1 MTVFRPKPRPCYSEF
16 TVARLQ
22 TKLAPQRAPLKIN
35 WLVLITLILSIVSLI
50 VEQADIQTP
59 FSSIFTHTLDF
70 TILFLFL
77 AEVTVDF
84 LRSPD
89 KRHFFRQKLFEVLFL
104 IFFTV
109 LFAYNK
115 FLLFS
120 SENALYGNLPGKIII
135 VRNIF
140 VLLKVFGRIRKLSAF
155 VRSLTAH
162 PARTVML
169 SFVLVI
175 VTGTILL
182 MLPFTTPDGLGLKFV
197 DSLFTS
203 TSAVCVTGLI
213 VVDTATAFTIW
224 GKIIILLLIQV
235 GGLGIMILSFFM
247 AFILR
252 RSLTVEDKFLISYM
266 TSEKDMRNLGRSIK
280 NIISITLIIEGAG
293 ALLLFFGFR
302 TTLGTNLQTLWISV
316 FHAIS
321 AFCNAGFSLFT
332 DSLEGFQSNTLIN
345 LTVVVLI
352 ILGGLS
358 FVVIMNLKGWLAA
371 GLHSLFR
378 RKSFSNRGLSLNTR
392 VVLLG
397 TGTLLGLG
405 TLLIYALEYRY
416 SLASLD
422 LKAQYLSAFFQS
434 VTTRTAGFNTM
445 PMSGLRN
452 PTYLLMMIF
461 MFIGGASGST
471 AGGVKINSLALF
483 LAYVNSLLKEK
494 REVTLF
500 NFAVSK
506 DLVLRALLILLFGLV
521 SVLGGMLVL
530 SITESAPFI
539 AICFETVSAFGTVGL
554 SAGITPALSIV
565 GKYVIILLMFIGRIG
580 PLTLL
585 AAAAQRLKQVQ
596 IEYPTGEILVG

>member
-1 MTVFRPKPRPCYSEF
+1 M
-16 TVARLQ
+16 ARLQ
-22 TKLAPQRAPLKIN
+22 AKLAPQRIPLKIN

-50 VEQADIQTP
+50 VEQAGVQTP
-59 FSSIFTHTLDF
+59 FSFIFTNTLDF

-77 AEVTVDF
+77 AEVVVEF
-84 LRSPD
+84 LRSAD
-89 KRHFFRQKLFEVLFL
+89 KPHFLKRRLFEVLFL
-104 IFFTV
+104 LFFAA

-115 FLLFS
+115 YLLFS
-120 SENALYGNLPGKIII
+120 TESVVYGNLPGKIII

-162 PARTVML
+162 PARTVIL

-182 MLPFTTPDGLGLKFV
+182 MLPFTTPDGAGLGFV
-197 DSLFTS
+197 DSLFTA

-213 VVDTATAFTIW
+213 VVDTATAFSIW
-224 GKIIILLLIQV
+224 GKLTILLLIQV

-280 NIISITLIIEGAG
+280 NIINITLIIEAAG
-293 ALLLFFGFR
+293 AVLLFFGFR
-302 TTLGTNLQTLWISV
+302 ATLGTNLGTVFISV
-316 FHAIS
+316 FHAVS
-321 AFCNAGFSLFT
+321 AFCNAGFSLFS
-332 DSLEGFQSNTLIN
+332 DSLEGFQSHTLIN
-345 LTVVVLI
+345 LTIAILI

-371 GLHSLFR
+371 GVPNLFR
-378 RKSFSNRGLSLNTR
+378 RKRFSIKGLNLNTR
-392 VVLLG
+392 VVLMG
-397 TGTLLGLG
+397 TGILLGLG
-405 TLLIYALEYRY
+405 MLLIYALEHRY
-416 SLASLD
+416 SLANLD
-422 LKAQYLSAFFQS
+422 LKTQYLTAFFQS
-434 VTTRTAGFNTM
+434 VTTRTAGFNTIS
-445 PMSGLRN
+445 MSELRD

-483 LAYVNSLLKEK
+483 LAYVNSLVKDK

-500 NFAVSK
+500 NYSVSK

-521 SVLGGMLVL
+521 SVLGGMLIL

-539 AICFETVSAFGTVGL
+539 SICFETVSAFGTVGL
-554 SAGITPALSIV
+554 SAGITSALSIV

-596 IEYPTGEILVG
+596 IQHPTGEILVG

>member
-1 MTVFRPKPRPCYSEF
+1 M
-16 TVARLQ
+16 ARLQ
-22 TKLAPQRAPLKIN
+22 AKLAPQKTHLKIN
-35 WLVLITLILSIVSLI
+35 WLVLITLILSIVSLV
-50 VEQADIQTP
+50 VEQAGIQTP
-59 FSSIFTHTLDF
+59 FAFIFTNTLDF

-77 AEVTVDF
+77 AEVLADF
-84 LRSPD
+84 LRSAD
-89 KRHFFRQKLFEVLFL
+89 KRHFLKRQLFEVLFL
-104 IFFTV
+104 LFFAA

-115 FLLFS
+115 YLLFS
-120 SENALYGNLPGKIII
+120 RESVVYGNLPGKIII

-162 PARTVML
+162 PARTVIL
-169 SFVLVI
+169 SFVLVV

-182 MLPFTTPDGLGLKFV
+182 MLPFTTPDGAGLSFV
-197 DSLFTS
+197 DSLFTA

-213 VVDTATAFTIW
+213 VVDTATAFSIW
-224 GKIIILLLIQV
+224 GKLIILLLIQV

-280 NIISITLIIEGAG
+280 NIINITLIIEAAG
-293 ALLLFFGFR
+293 AVLLFAGFR
-302 TTLGTNLQTLWISV
+302 ASLGTNLGTVFISV
-316 FHAIS
+316 FHAVS
-321 AFCNAGFSLFT
+321 AFCNAGFSLFSN
-332 DSLEGFQSNTLIN
+332 SLEGFRSNVLIN
-345 LTVVVLI
+345 LTVIVLI

-371 GLHSLFR
+371 GLPNLFR
-378 RKSFSNRGLSLNTR
+378 RKSFSGKGLSLNTR
-392 VVLLG
+392 VVLMG
-397 TGTLLGLG
+397 TGILLGLG
-405 TLLIYALEYRY
+405 TLLFYALEHRY

-422 LKAQYLSAFFQS
+422 LKTQYLSALFQS

-483 LAYVNSLLKEK
+483 LAYVSSLVKDK

-500 NFAVSK
+500 NYAVSK

-521 SVLGGMLVL
+521 SVLGGMLIL

-539 AICFETVSAFGTVGL
+539 TICFETVSAFGTVGL
-554 SAGITPALSIV
+554 SAGITSALSIV

-596 IEYPTGEILVG
+596 IQHPAGEILVG

>member
-1 MTVFRPKPRPCYSEF
+1 
-16 TVARLQ
+16 VAPLQ
-22 TKLAPQRAPLKIN
+22 AKLAPQKIPLKIN
-35 WLVLITLILSIVSLI
+35 WLVLITLLLSIVSLI
-50 VEQADIQTP
+50 VEQADFQTR

-77 AEVTVDF
+77 AEVIVDF
-84 LRSPD
+84 VRSTD
-89 KRHFFRQKLFEVLFL
+89 KRHFFKRQLFEVLFL
-104 IFFTV
+104 VFFTV

-120 SENALYGNLPGKIII
+120 RESVVYGNLPGKIII

-162 PARTVML
+162 PARTVIL

-182 MLPFTTPDGLGLKFV
+182 MLPFTTPDGAGLSFV
-197 DSLFTS
+197 DSLFTA

-213 VVDTATAFTIW
+213 VVDTATAFSIW

-280 NIISITLIIEGAG
+280 NIINITLIIEGAG
-293 ALLLFFGFR
+293 AVLLFLGFR
-302 TTLGTNLQTLWISV
+302 TSLGTNLQTLFISL
-316 FHAIS
+316 FHSVS
-321 AFCNAGFSLFT
+321 AFCNAGFSLFS
-332 DSLEGFQSNTLIN
+332 DSLEGFKSHTLIN
-345 LTVVVLI
+345 LTVIVLI

-358 FVVIMNLKGWLAA
+358 FLVIMNLKGWLTA
-371 GLHSLFR
+371 GVPNLFK
-378 RKSFSNRGLSLNTR
+378 RKSFSVKGLSLNTR

-397 TGTLLGLG
+397 TGILLGLG
-405 TLLIYALEYRY
+405 MLLIYALEHRY
-416 SLASLD
+416 SLANLD
-422 LKAQYLSAFFQS
+422 LKTQYLAAFFQS
-434 VTTRTAGFNTM
+434 VTTRTAGFNTIS
-445 PMSGLRN
+445 MSGLRN

-471 AGGVKINSLALF
+471 AGGVKINSIALF

-500 NFAVSK
+500 NYAVSK
-506 DLVLRALLILLFGLV
+506 DLVLRALLILMFGLV
-521 SVLGGMLVL
+521 SVLGGMLIL
-530 SITESAPFI
+530 SITENAPFI
-539 AICFETVSAFGTVGL
+539 YICFETVSAFGTVGL
-554 SAGITPALSIV
+554 SAGITAALSII

-585 AAAAQRLKQVQ
+585 AAAAQRIRQVQ

>member
-1 MTVFRPKPRPCYSEF
+1 
-16 TVARLQ
+16 
-22 TKLAPQRAPLKIN
+22 
-35 WLVLITLILSIVSLI
+35 
-50 VEQADIQTP
+50 VEQANFQTR

-77 AEVTVDF
+77 AEVIVDF
-84 LRSPD
+84 VRSTD
-89 KRHFFRQKLFEVLFL
+89 KRHFFKRQLFEVLFL
-104 IFFTV
+104 VFFTV

-120 SENALYGNLPGKIII
+120 RESVVYGNLPGKIII

-162 PARTVML
+162 PARTVIL

-182 MLPFTTPDGLGLKFV
+182 MLPFTTPDGLGLSFV
-197 DSLFTS
+197 DSLFTA

-213 VVDTATAFTIW
+213 VVDTATAFSIW
-224 GKIIILLLIQV
+224 GKLIILLLIQV

-280 NIISITLIIEGAG
+280 NIINITLIIEGAG
-293 ALLLFFGFR
+293 AVLLFLGFR
-302 TTLGTNLQTLWISV
+302 TSLGTNLETLFISV
-316 FHAIS
+316 FHSVS
-321 AFCNAGFSLFT
+321 AFCNAGFSLFS
-332 DSLEGFQSNTLIN
+332 DSLEGFKSHTLIN
-345 LTVVVLI
+345 LTVIVLI

-358 FVVIMNLKGWLAA
+358 FLVIMNLKGWLAA
-371 GLHSLFR
+371 GVPNLFK
-378 RKSFSNRGLSLNTR
+378 RKSFSVKGLSLNTR

-397 TGTLLGLG
+397 TGILLGLG
-405 TLLIYALEYRY
+405 MLLIYALEHRY
-416 SLASLD
+416 SLANLD
-422 LKAQYLSAFFQS
+422 LKTQYLAAFFQS
-434 VTTRTAGFNTM
+434 VTTRTAGFNTIS
-445 PMSGLRN
+445 MSGLRN

-471 AGGVKINSLALF
+471 AGGVKINSIALF

-500 NFAVSK
+500 NYAVSK
-506 DLVLRALLILLFGLV
+506 DLVLRALLILMFGLV
-521 SVLGGMLVL
+521 SVLGAMLIL
-530 SITESAPFI
+530 SMTESAPFI
-539 AICFETVSAFGTVGL
+539 QICFETVSAFGTVGL
-554 SAGITPALSIV
+554 SAGITSALSII

-585 AAAAQRLKQVQ
+585 AAAAQRIRQVQ

>member
-1 MTVFRPKPRPCYSEF
+1 
-16 TVARLQ
+16 VAKLQ
-22 TKLAPQRAPLKIN
+22 AKLAPQRTPLKIN

-50 VEQADIQTP
+50 VEQADIQTTL
-59 FSSIFTHTLDF
+59 SSIFTHTLDF

-77 AEVTVDF
+77 AEVIVDF
-84 LRSPD
+84 VRSTD
-89 KRHFFRQKLFEVLFL
+89 KRHFFKRHVFEVLFL
-104 IFFTV
+104 IFFTA

-120 SENALYGNLPGKIII
+120 RASTLYGNLPGKIII

-162 PARTVML
+162 PARTVLL

-182 MLPFTTPDGLGLKFV
+182 MLPFTTPDGLGLSFV
-197 DSLFTS
+197 DSLFTA

-213 VVDTATAFTIW
+213 VVDTAAAFSIW
-224 GKIIILLLIQV
+224 GKLIILLLIQA

-266 TSEKDMRNLGRSIK
+266 TSEKDMRNLGRSIQ
-280 NIISITLIIEGAG
+280 NIINITLIIEGAG
-293 ALLLFFGFR
+293 AVLLFLGFR
-302 TTLGTNLQTLWISV
+302 TTLGTNLQTLFISV
-316 FHAIS
+316 FHAVS
-321 AFCNAGFSLFT
+321 AFCNAGFSLFS
-332 DSLEGFQSNTLIN
+332 DSLEGFRSNTLIN
-345 LTVVVLI
+345 LTVSVLI

-371 GLHSLFR
+371 GIPNVFR
-378 RKSFSNRGLSLNTR
+378 KKSFSVKGLNLNTR

-397 TGTLLGLG
+397 TGILLGLG
-405 TLLIYALEYRY
+405 MLLFYAMEHRY
-416 SLASLD
+416 SLAGLD
-422 LKAQYLSAFFQS
+422 LKTQYLAAFFQS
-434 VTTRTAGFNTM
+434 VTTRTAGFNTIS
-445 PMSGLRN
+445 MSGLRN
-452 PTYLLMMIF
+452 PTYLLMMVF

-483 LAYVNSLLKEK
+483 LAYVNSLLQDK
-494 REVTLF
+494 REVTLH
-500 NFAVSK
+500 NHSIAK

-521 SVLGGMLVL
+521 NVLAGMMVL

-539 AICFETVSAFGTVGL
+539 YICFETVSAFGTVGL
-554 SAGITPALSIV
+554 SAGITSTLSII
-565 GKYVIILLMFIGRIG
+565 GKYVIILMMFIGRIG

-585 AAAAQRLKQVQ
+585 AAAAQRIRQVQ
-596 IEYPTGEILVG
+596 IEYPTGEILIG

>member
-1 MTVFRPKPRPCYSEF
+1 
-16 TVARLQ
+16 VAPLQ
-22 TKLAPQRAPLKIN
+22 AKLAPQKIPFKIN
-35 WLVLITLILSIVSLI
+35 WLVLITLLLSIVSLI
-50 VEQADIQTP
+50 VEQADFQTR

-77 AEVTVDF
+77 AEVIVDF
-84 LRSPD
+84 VRSTD
-89 KRHFFRQKLFEVLFL
+89 KRHFFKRQLFEVLFL
-104 IFFTV
+104 VFFTV

-120 SENALYGNLPGKIII
+120 RESVVYGNLPGKIII

-162 PARTVML
+162 PARTVIL

-182 MLPFTTPDGLGLKFV
+182 MLPFTTPDGLGLSFV
-197 DSLFTS
+197 DSLFTA

-213 VVDTATAFTIW
+213 VVDTATAFSIW
-224 GKIIILLLIQV
+224 GKLIILLLIQV

-280 NIISITLIIEGAG
+280 NIINITLIIEGAG
-293 ALLLFFGFR
+293 AVLLFLGFR
-302 TTLGTNLQTLWISV
+302 TSLGTNLETLFISV
-316 FHAIS
+316 FHSVS
-321 AFCNAGFSLFT
+321 AFCNAGFSLFS
-332 DSLEGFQSNTLIN
+332 DSLEGFKSHTLIN
-345 LTVVVLI
+345 LTVIVLI

-358 FVVIMNLKGWLAA
+358 FLVIMNLKGWLAA
-371 GLHSLFR
+371 GVPNLFK
-378 RKSFSNRGLSLNTR
+378 RKSFSVKGLSLNTR

-397 TGTLLGLG
+397 TGILLGLG
-405 TLLIYALEYRY
+405 MLLIYALEHRY
-416 SLASLD
+416 SLANLD
-422 LKAQYLSAFFQS
+422 LKTQYLAAFFQS
-434 VTTRTAGFNTM
+434 VTTRTAGFNTIS
-445 PMSGLRN
+445 MSGLRN

-471 AGGVKINSLALF
+471 AGGVKINSIALF

-500 NFAVSK
+500 NYAVSK
-506 DLVLRALLILLFGLV
+506 DLVLRALLILMFGLV
-521 SVLGGMLVL
+521 SVLGAMLIL
-530 SITESAPFI
+530 SMTESAPFI
-539 AICFETVSAFGTVGL
+539 QICFETVSAFGTVGL
-554 SAGITPALSIV
+554 SAGITSALSII

-585 AAAAQRLKQVQ
+585 AAAAQRIRQVQ

>member
-1 MTVFRPKPRPCYSEF
+1 
-16 TVARLQ
+16 VARLQ
-22 TKLAPQRAPLKIN
+22 PKLAPQKQPLKFN
-35 WLVLITLILSIVSLI
+35 WLVLITLVLSIASLI
-50 VEQADIQTP
+50 VEQADIQTR

-77 AEVTVDF
+77 AEVIRDF

-89 KRHFFRQKLFEVLFL
+89 KRHFFRRQLFEVLFL
-104 IFFTV
+104 IFFTI

-120 SENALYGNLPGKIII
+120 RDNALYGNLPGKIIV

-162 PARTVML
+162 PARTVIL
-169 SFVLVI
+169 SFILVI

-182 MLPFTTPDGLGLKFV
+182 MMPFTTPDGLGLSFV
-197 DSLFTS
+197 DSLFTA

-224 GKIIILLLIQV
+224 GKLIILLLIQI

-280 NIISITLIIEGAG
+280 NIINITLIIEGVG
-293 ALLLFFGFR
+293 AVLLFLGFR
-302 TTLGTNLQTLWISV
+302 TTLGTNLQTLFTSV

-321 AFCNAGFSLFT
+321 AFCNAGFSVFS
-332 DSLEGFQSNTLIN
+332 DSLEGFQSNVLIN
-345 LTVVVLI
+345 LTIVVLI

-371 GLHSLFR
+371 GIPNLFG
-378 RKSFSNRGLSLNTR
+378 RKGSSAKALNINTR

-405 TLLIYALEYRY
+405 TLLIYALERY
-416 SLASLD
+416 SLVGLD
-422 LKAQYLSAFFQS
+422 LKTQYLSAFFQS

-445 PMSGLRN
+445 PMSGLRI

-500 NFAVSK
+500 NYAVSK

-521 SVLGGMLVL
+521 SVLVGMLIL

-539 AICFETVSAFGTVGL
+539 HICFETVSAFGTVGL

-596 IEYPTGEILVG
+596 IEYPTGEVLVG

>member
-1 MTVFRPKPRPCYSEF
+1 MAP
-16 TVARLQ
+16 LQ
-22 TKLAPQRAPLKIN
+22 AKLAPQKIPLKIN
-35 WLVLITLILSIVSLI
+35 WLVLITLLLSIVSLI
-50 VEQADIQTP
+50 VEQADFQTR

-77 AEVTVDF
+77 AEVIVDF
-84 LRSPD
+84 VRSTD
-89 KRHFFRQKLFEVLFL
+89 KRHFFKRQLFEVLFL
-104 IFFTV
+104 VFFTV

-120 SENALYGNLPGKIII
+120 RESVVYGNLPGKIII

-162 PARTVML
+162 PARTVIL

-182 MLPFTTPDGLGLKFV
+182 MLPFTTPDGLGLSFV
-197 DSLFTS
+197 DSLFTA

-213 VVDTATAFTIW
+213 VVDTATAFSIW

-280 NIISITLIIEGAG
+280 NIINITLIIEGAG
-293 ALLLFFGFR
+293 AVLLFLGFR
-302 TTLGTNLQTLWISV
+302 TSLGTNLQTLFISL
-316 FHAIS
+316 FHSVS
-321 AFCNAGFSLFT
+321 AFCNAGFSLFS
-332 DSLEGFQSNTLIN
+332 DSLEGFKSHTLIN
-345 LTVVVLI
+345 LTVIVLI

-358 FVVIMNLKGWLAA
+358 FLVIMNLKGWLAA
-371 GLHSLFR
+371 GVPNLFK
-378 RKSFSNRGLSLNTR
+378 RKSFSVKGLSLNTR

-397 TGTLLGLG
+397 TGILLGLG
-405 TLLIYALEYRY
+405 MLLIYALEHHY
-416 SLASLD
+416 SLANLD
-422 LKAQYLSAFFQS
+422 LKTQYLAAFFQS
-434 VTTRTAGFNTM
+434 VTTRTAGFNTIS
-445 PMSGLRN
+445 MSGLRN

-483 LAYVNSLLKEK
+483 LAYVNSLLKDK

-500 NFAVSK
+500 NYAVSK
-506 DLVLRALLILLFGLV
+506 DLVLRALLILMFGLV
-521 SVLGGMLVL
+521 SVLGGMLIL
-530 SITESAPFI
+530 SITENAPFI
-539 AICFETVSAFGTVGL
+539 YICFETVSAFGTVGL
-554 SAGITPALSIV
+554 SAGITSALSII

-585 AAAAQRLKQVQ
+585 AAAAQRIRQVQ

>member
-1 MTVFRPKPRPCYSEF
+1 
-16 TVARLQ
+16 VARLQ
-22 TKLAPQRAPLKIN
+22 AQLAPQRTPLKIN

-50 VEQADIQTP
+50 VEQAHIQNR
-59 FSSIFTHTLDF
+59 FSAIFTHTLDF
-70 TILFLFL
+70 TVLFLFL
-77 AEVTVDF
+77 AEVIVDF
-84 LRSPD
+84 VRSTD
-89 KRHFFRQKLFEVLFL
+89 KRHFIRKQLFEVLFL
-104 IFFTV
+104 VFFTV

-115 FLLFS
+115 YLLFS
-120 SENALYGNLPGKIII
+120 SQGAVYGNLPGKIII

-140 VLLKVFGRIRKLSAF
+140 VLLKVFGRIRKLSSF

-169 SFVLVI
+169 SFFLVI

-182 MLPFTTPDGLGLKFV
+182 MLPFTTPDGAGLGFV
-197 DSLFTS
+197 DSLFTA

-213 VVDTATAFTIW
+213 VVDTATAFSIW
-224 GKIIILLLIQV
+224 GKLVILLLIQA

-280 NIISITLIIEGAG
+280 NIINITLIIEGAG
-293 ALLLFFGFR
+293 AVLLFLGFR
-302 TTLGTNLQTLWISV
+302 TSLGTNLQTLFISV

-321 AFCNAGFSLFT
+321 AFCNAGFSLFS
-332 DSLEGFQSNTLIN
+332 DSLVGFQSNTLIS
-345 LTVVVLI
+345 LTVIVLI

-371 GLHSLFR
+371 GVPNLVK
-378 RKSFSNRGLSLNTR
+378 RKSFSIKGLSLNTR

-405 TLLIYALEYRY
+405 MLLIYALEHRY
-416 SLASLD
+416 SLANLD
-422 LKAQYLSAFFQS
+422 LKTQYLAAFFQS
-434 VTTRTAGFNTM
+434 VTTRTAGFNTIS
-445 PMSGLRN
+445 MSGLRN
-452 PTYLLMMIF
+452 PTYLLMMVF

-471 AGGVKINSLALF
+471 AGGVKINSLALV
-483 LAYVNSLLKEK
+483 LAYVNSLLKDK

-500 NFAVSK
+500 NYALAK

-521 SVLGGMLVL
+521 SVLGGMLIL
-530 SITESAPFI
+530 SMTESAPFI
-539 AICFETVSAFGTVGL
+539 QICFETVSAFGTVGL
-554 SAGITPALSIV
+554 SAGITSALSII
-565 GKYVIILLMFIGRIG
+565 GKYVIILLMFVGRIG

-585 AAAAQRLKQVQ
+585 AAAAQRMKQVQ

>member
-1 MTVFRPKPRPCYSEF
+1 M
-16 TVARLQ
+16 ARLQ
-22 TKLAPQRAPLKIN
+22 AKLAPQRTPLKIN
-35 WLVLITLILSIVSLI
+35 WLVLITLLLSIVSLI
-50 VEQADIQTP
+50 VEQADIRTR
-59 FSSIFTHTLDF
+59 FASIFTNTLDF

-77 AEVTVDF
+77 AEVVRDF
-84 LRSPD
+84 VRSPD
-89 KRHFFRQKLFEVLFL
+89 KRHFFRRQLFEVLFL

-120 SENALYGNLPGKIII
+120 REGEVYGNLPGKIII

-162 PARTVML
+162 PARTVAL

-175 VTGTILL
+175 LTGTILL
-182 MLPFTTPDGLGLKFV
+182 MMPFTTPDSLGLSLV
-197 DSLFTS
+197 DSLFTA

-213 VVDTATAFTIW
+213 VVDTATAFSIW
-224 GKIIILLLIQV
+224 GKLIIVLLIQV

-266 TSEKDMRNLGRSIK
+266 TSEKDMRNLGRSIR
-280 NIISITLIIEGAG
+280 NIINITLIIEGAG
-293 ALLLFFGFR
+293 AVLLFLGFR
-302 TTLGTNLQTLWISV
+302 TTLGTNLQTVFISV

-321 AFCNAGFSLFT
+321 AFCNAGFSLFS
-332 DSLEGFQSNTLIN
+332 DSLEGFQSNVLVN
-345 LTVVVLI
+345 LTIVVLI

-358 FVVIMNLKGWLAA
+358 FVVILNLKGWLAV
-371 GLHSLFR
+371 GVPNLLKGKR
-378 RKSFSNRGLSLNTR
+378 FSSRALYLNTR

-397 TGTLLGLG
+397 TGILLGLG
-405 TLLIYALEYRY
+405 TLLIYALEHRY

-422 LKAQYLSAFFQS
+422 LKTQYLSAFFQS

-445 PMSGLRN
+445 SMSGLRN
-452 PTYLLMMIF
+452 PTYLLMMVF

-483 LAYVNSLLKEK
+483 LAYVNSLLKDK

-500 NFAVSK
+500 NYAVSK

-521 SVLGGMLVL
+521 SVLAGMLVL
-530 SITESAPFI
+530 SVTENAPFI
-539 AICFETVSAFGTVGL
+539 TICFETVSAFGTVGL
-554 SAGITPALSIV
+554 SAGITSTLTIV
-565 GKYVIILLMFIGRIG
+565 GKNVIILLMFIGRIG

>member
-1 MTVFRPKPRPCYSEF
+1 
-16 TVARLQ
+16 VARLQ
-22 TKLAPQRAPLKIN
+22 AKLAPQRTPLKIN
-35 WLVLITLILSIVSLI
+35 WLVLITLLLSIVSLI
-50 VEQADIQTP
+50 VEQADIQTR

-77 AEVTVDF
+77 AEVVVDF
-84 LRSPD
+84 IRSSD
-89 KRHFFRQKLFEVLFL
+89 KRHFFKRQMFEVLFL

-120 SENALYGNLPGKIII
+120 RASTLYGNLPGKIII

-162 PARTVML
+162 PARTVLL

-182 MLPFTTPDGLGLKFV
+182 MLPFTTPDAAGLSFV
-197 DSLFTS
+197 DSLFTA

-213 VVDTATAFTIW
+213 VVDTAAAFSIW
-224 GKIIILLLIQV
+224 GKIIIMLLIQV

-280 NIISITLIIEGAG
+280 NIINITLIIEGVG
-293 ALLLFFGFR
+293 AVLLFLGFR
-302 TTLGTNLQTLWISV
+302 TSMGTNLQTLFISV
-316 FHAIS
+316 FHAVS
-321 AFCNAGFSLFT
+321 AFCNAGFSLFS
-332 DSLEGFQSNTLIN
+332 DSLEGFRSHTLIN
-345 LTVVVLI
+345 LTVSVLI

-371 GLHSLFR
+371 GIPNLFR
-378 RKSFSNRGLSLNTR
+378 KRSFSIKGLSLNTR

-397 TGTLLGLG
+397 TGILLGLG
-405 TLLIYALEYRY
+405 MLLIYALEHRY
-416 SLASLD
+416 SLADFD
-422 LKAQYLSAFFQS
+422 LKTQYLAAFFQS
-434 VTTRTAGFNTM
+434 VTTRTAGFNTIS
-445 PMSGLRN
+445 MSGLRN

-483 LAYVNSLLKEK
+483 LAYVNSLLKDK
-494 REVTLF
+494 REVTLY
-500 NFAVSK
+500 NHSIAK

-521 SVLGGMLVL
+521 SVLAGMMIL
-530 SITESAPFI
+530 SITENAPFI
-539 AICFETVSAFGTVGL
+539 LICFETVSAFGTVGL
-554 SAGITPALSIV
+554 SAGITSALSII

-585 AAAAQRLKQVQ
+585 AAAAQRIRQVQ
-596 IEYPTGEILVG
+596 IEHPTGEILVG

>member
-1 MTVFRPKPRPCYSEF
+1 
-16 TVARLQ
+16 VARLQ
-22 TKLAPQRAPLKIN
+22 ARLVPQRTRLKIN

-50 VEQADIQTP
+50 VEQADIQTR

-70 TILFLFL
+70 TILSLFL
-77 AEVTVDF
+77 AEVVVDF
-84 LRSPD
+84 VRSPD
-89 KRHFFRQKLFEVLFL
+89 KRHFFKRQLFEVLFL
-104 IFFTV
+104 IFFTI

-115 FLLFS
+115 YLLFS

-182 MLPFTTPDGLGLKFV
+182 MLPFTTPDGAGLGFV
-197 DSLFTS
+197 DSLFTA

-213 VVDTATAFTIW
+213 VVDTATAFSIW
-224 GKIIILLLIQV
+224 GKLIILLLIQA

-280 NIISITLIIEGAG
+280 NIINITLIIEGAG
-293 ALLLFFGFR
+293 AVLLFLGFR
-302 TTLGTNLQTLWISV
+302 ARLGTSLETVFVSV
-316 FHAIS
+316 FHAVS
-321 AFCNAGFSLFT
+321 AFCNAGFSLFS
-332 DSLEGFQSNTLIN
+332 DSLVGFQSSVLIN
-345 LTVVVLI
+345 LTVAVLI

-371 GLHSLFR
+371 GVPTLFR
-378 RKSFSNRGLSLNTR
+378 RKSFSSKGLTLNTR

-397 TGTLLGLG
+397 TGILLGLG
-405 TLLIYALEYRY
+405 TLLIYAMEHRY
-416 SLASLD
+416 TLASLD
-422 LKAQYLSAFFQS
+422 LKTQYLSAFFQS

-445 PMSGLRN
+445 PMSDLRN

-483 LAYVNSLLKEK
+483 LAYVNSLLKDK

-500 NFAVSK
+500 NYAVSK

-530 SITESAPFI
+530 SVTESAPFI
-539 AICFETVSAFGTVGL
+539 HICFETVSAFGTVGL

-596 IEYPTGEILVG
+596 IEYPTGEVLVG

>member
-1 MTVFRPKPRPCYSEF
+1 
-16 TVARLQ
+16 VAPLQ
-22 TKLAPQRAPLKIN
+22 AKLAPQKIPLKIN
-35 WLVLITLILSIVSLI
+35 WLVLITLLLSIVSLI
-50 VEQADIQTP
+50 VEQADFQTR

-77 AEVTVDF
+77 AEVIVDF
-84 LRSPD
+84 VRSTD
-89 KRHFFRQKLFEVLFL
+89 KRHFFKRQLFEVLFL
-104 IFFTV
+104 VFFTV

-120 SENALYGNLPGKIII
+120 RESVVYGNLPGKIII

-162 PARTVML
+162 PARTVIL

-182 MLPFTTPDGLGLKFV
+182 MLPFTTPDGLGLSFV
-197 DSLFTS
+197 DSLFTA

-213 VVDTATAFTIW
+213 VVDTATAFSIW
-224 GKIIILLLIQV
+224 GKLIILLLIQV

-280 NIISITLIIEGAG
+280 NIINITLIIEGAG
-293 ALLLFFGFR
+293 AVLLFLGFR
-302 TTLGTNLQTLWISV
+302 TSLGTNLETLFISV
-316 FHAIS
+316 FHSVS
-321 AFCNAGFSLFT
+321 AFCNAGFSLFS
-332 DSLEGFQSNTLIN
+332 DSLEGFKSHTLIN
-345 LTVVVLI
+345 LTVIVLI

-358 FVVIMNLKGWLAA
+358 FLVIMNLKGWLAA
-371 GLHSLFR
+371 GVPNLFK
-378 RKSFSNRGLSLNTR
+378 RKSFSVKGLSLNTR

-397 TGTLLGLG
+397 TGILLGLG
-405 TLLIYALEYRY
+405 MLLIYALEHRY
-416 SLASLD
+416 SLANLD
-422 LKAQYLSAFFQS
+422 LKTQYLAAFFQS
-434 VTTRTAGFNTM
+434 VTTRTAGFNTIS
-445 PMSGLRN
+445 MSGLRN

-471 AGGVKINSLALF
+471 AGGVKINSIALF

-500 NFAVSK
+500 NYAVSK
-506 DLVLRALLILLFGLV
+506 DLVLRALLILMFGLV
-521 SVLGGMLVL
+521 SVLGAMLIL
-530 SITESAPFI
+530 SMTESAPFI
-539 AICFETVSAFGTVGL
+539 QICFETVSAFGTVGL
-554 SAGITPALSIV
+554 SAGITAALSII

-585 AAAAQRLKQVQ
+585 AAAAQRIRQVQ

>member
-1 MTVFRPKPRPCYSEF
+1 MAP
-16 TVARLQ
+16 LQ
-22 TKLAPQRAPLKIN
+22 AKLAPQKIPLKIN
-35 WLVLITLILSIVSLI
+35 WLVLITLLLSIVSLI
-50 VEQADIQTP
+50 VEQADFQTR

-77 AEVTVDF
+77 AEVIVDF
-84 LRSPD
+84 VRSTD
-89 KRHFFRQKLFEVLFL
+89 KRHFFKRQLFEVLFL
-104 IFFTV
+104 VFFTV

-120 SENALYGNLPGKIII
+120 RESVVYGNLPGKIII

-162 PARTVML
+162 PARTVIL

-182 MLPFTTPDGLGLKFV
+182 MLPFTTPDGLGLSFV
-197 DSLFTS
+197 DSLFTA

-213 VVDTATAFTIW
+213 VVDTATAFSIW
-224 GKIIILLLIQV
+224 GKLIILLLIQV

-280 NIISITLIIEGAG
+280 NIINITLIIEGAG
-293 ALLLFFGFR
+293 AVLLFLGFR
-302 TTLGTNLQTLWISV
+302 TSLGTNLETLFISV
-316 FHAIS
+316 FHSVS
-321 AFCNAGFSLFT
+321 AFCNAGFSLFS
-332 DSLEGFQSNTLIN
+332 DSLEGFKSHTLIN
-345 LTVVVLI
+345 LTVIVLI

-358 FVVIMNLKGWLAA
+358 FLVIMNLKGWLAA
-371 GLHSLFR
+371 GVPNLFK
-378 RKSFSNRGLSLNTR
+378 RKSFSVKGLSLNTR

-397 TGTLLGLG
+397 TGILLGLG
-405 TLLIYALEYRY
+405 MLLIYALEHRY
-416 SLASLD
+416 SLANLD
-422 LKAQYLSAFFQS
+422 LKTQYLAAFFQS
-434 VTTRTAGFNTM
+434 VTTRTAGFNTIS
-445 PMSGLRN
+445 MSGLRN

-471 AGGVKINSLALF
+471 AGGVKINSIALF

-500 NFAVSK
+500 NYAVSK
-506 DLVLRALLILLFGLV
+506 DLVLRALLILMFGLV
-521 SVLGGMLVL
+521 SVLGAMLIL
-530 SITESAPFI
+530 SMTESAPFI
-539 AICFETVSAFGTVGL
+539 QICFETVSAFGTVGL
-554 SAGITPALSIV
+554 SAGITSALSII

-585 AAAAQRLKQVQ
+585 AAAAQRIRQVQ

>member
-1 MTVFRPKPRPCYSEF
+1 
-16 TVARLQ
+16 VAPLQ
-22 TKLAPQRAPLKIN
+22 AKLAPQKIPLKIN
-35 WLVLITLILSIVSLI
+35 WLVLITLLLSIVSLI
-50 VEQADIQTP
+50 VEQADIQTR
-59 FSSIFTHTLDF
+59 FSAIFTHTLDF

-77 AEVTVDF
+77 AEVIVDF
-84 LRSPD
+84 VRSTD
-89 KRHFFRQKLFEVLFL
+89 KRHFFKRQLFEVLFL
-104 IFFTV
+104 VFFAA

-120 SENALYGNLPGKIII
+120 RESSLYGNLPGKIII

-162 PARTVML
+162 PARTVIL

-182 MLPFTTPDGLGLKFV
+182 MLPFTTPDGAGLSFV
-197 DSLFTS
+197 DSLFTA

-213 VVDTATAFTIW
+213 VVDTATAFSIW
-224 GKIIILLLIQV
+224 GKTIILLLIQV

-280 NIISITLIIEGAG
+280 NIINITLIIEGAG
-293 ALLLFFGFR
+293 AVLLFLGFR
-302 TTLGTNLQTLWISV
+302 TSLGTNLQTLFISV
-316 FHAIS
+316 FHSVS
-321 AFCNAGFSLFT
+321 AFCNAGFSLFS
-332 DSLEGFQSNTLIN
+332 DSLEGFKSHTLIN
-345 LTVVVLI
+345 LTVIVLI

-358 FVVIMNLKGWLAA
+358 FLVIMNLKGWLAA
-371 GLHSLFR
+371 GVPNLFK
-378 RKSFSNRGLSLNTR
+378 RKSFSVKGLSLNTR

-397 TGTLLGLG
+397 TGILLGLG
-405 TLLIYALEYRY
+405 MLLIYALEHRY
-416 SLASLD
+416 SLANLD
-422 LKAQYLSAFFQS
+422 LKTQYLAAFFQS
-434 VTTRTAGFNTM
+434 VTTRTAGFNTIS
-445 PMSGLRN
+445 MSGLRN

-471 AGGVKINSLALF
+471 AGGVKINSIALF

-500 NFAVSK
+500 SYAVSK

-521 SVLGGMLVL
+521 SVLGGMLIL
-530 SITESAPFI
+530 SVTENAPFI
-539 AICFETVSAFGTVGL
+539 YICFETVSAFGTVGL
-554 SAGITPALSIV
+554 SAGITSALSII

-585 AAAAQRLKQVQ
+585 AAAAQRIRQVQ

>member
-1 MTVFRPKPRPCYSEF
+1 M
-16 TVARLQ
+16 ARLQ
-22 TKLAPQRAPLKIN
+22 AKLAPQRTPLKIN
-35 WLVLITLILSIVSLI
+35 WLVLITLILGVVSLV
-50 VEQADIQTP
+50 VEQAGIQAR
-59 FSSIFTHTLDF
+59 FAFIFTNTLDF
-70 TILFLFL
+70 TILSLFL
-77 AEVTVDF
+77 AEVLVDF
-84 LRSPD
+84 LRSAD
-89 KRHFFRQKLFEVLFL
+89 KGHFLKRQLFEVLFL
-104 IFFTV
+104 VFFAV

-115 FLLFS
+115 YLLFS
-120 SENALYGNLPGKIII
+120 TESGVYGNLPGKIII

-140 VLLKVFGRIRKLSAF
+140 VLLKVFGRVRKLSAF

-162 PARTVML
+162 PARTVIL

-182 MLPFTTPDGLGLKFV
+182 MLPFTTPDGLGLGFV
-197 DSLFTS
+197 DSLFTA

-213 VVDTATAFTIW
+213 VVDTATAFSIW
-224 GKIIILLLIQV
+224 GKLIILLLIQV

-280 NIISITLIIEGAG
+280 NIINITLIIEATGAV
-293 ALLLFFGFR
+293 LLFVGFR
-302 TTLGTNLQTLWISV
+302 TSLGTNLQTVFISV
-316 FHAIS
+316 FHAVS
-321 AFCNAGFSLFT
+321 AFCNAGFSLFS
-332 DSLEGFQSNTLIN
+332 DSLEGFQSNVLIN
-345 LTVVVLI
+345 LTVIVLI

-371 GLHSLFR
+371 GVPNLFK
-378 RKSFSNRGLSLNTR
+378 RKSFSIKGLSLNTR

-405 TLLIYALEYRY
+405 MLLIYALEHRY

-422 LKAQYLSAFFQS
+422 LKTQYLSAFFQS
-434 VTTRTAGFNTM
+434 VTTRTAGFNTIS
-445 PMSGLRN
+445 MSGLRN

-483 LAYVNSLLKEK
+483 LAYVNSLLKDK

-500 NFAVSK
+500 NYSVSK

-521 SVLGGMLVL
+521 SVLVGMLIL

-539 AICFETVSAFGTVGL
+539 TICFETVSAFATVGL
-554 SAGITPALSIV
+554 SAGITSALSIV

-596 IEYPTGEILVG
+596 IEHPAGEILVG

>member
-1 MTVFRPKPRPCYSEF
+1 
-16 TVARLQ
+16 VARLQ
-22 TKLAPQRAPLKIN
+22 PKLAPQKQPLKFN
-35 WLVLITLILSIVSLI
+35 WLVLITLILSIASLI
-50 VEQADIQTP
+50 VEQADIQTR

-77 AEVTVDF
+77 AEVIRDF

-89 KRHFFRQKLFEVLFL
+89 KRHFFRRQLFEVLFL
-104 IFFTV
+104 IFFTI

-120 SENALYGNLPGKIII
+120 RDNALYGNLPGKIIV

-162 PARTVML
+162 PARTVIL
-169 SFVLVI
+169 SFILVI

-182 MLPFTTPDGLGLKFV
+182 MMPFTTPDGLGLSFV
-197 DSLFTS
+197 DSLFTA

-224 GKIIILLLIQV
+224 GKLVILLLIQI

-280 NIISITLIIEGAG
+280 NIINITLIIEGVG
-293 ALLLFFGFR
+293 AVLLFLGFR
-302 TTLGTNLQTLWISV
+302 TTLGTNLQTLFTSV

-321 AFCNAGFSLFT
+321 AFCNAGFSVFS
-332 DSLEGFQSNTLIN
+332 DSLEGFQSNVLIN
-345 LTVVVLI
+345 LTIVVLI

-358 FVVIMNLKGWLAA
+358 FVVIMNLKGWLAS
-371 GLHSLFR
+371 GIPNLFG
-378 RKSFSNRGLSLNTR
+378 RKGSSAKALNINTR

-405 TLLIYALEYRY
+405 TLLIYALEHRY
-416 SLASLD
+416 SLVGLD
-422 LKAQYLSAFFQS
+422 LKTQYLSAFFQS

-445 PMSGLRN
+445 PMSGLRI

-500 NFAVSK
+500 NYAVSK

-521 SVLGGMLVL
+521 SVLVGMLIL

-539 AICFETVSAFGTVGL
+539 HICFETVSAFGTVGL

-585 AAAAQRLKQVQ
+585 AAAAQRVKQVQ

>member
-1 MTVFRPKPRPCYSEF
+1 
-16 TVARLQ
+16 VAPLQ
-22 TKLAPQRAPLKIN
+22 AKLAPQKIPFKIN
-35 WLVLITLILSIVSLI
+35 WLVLITLLLSIVSLI
-50 VEQADIQTP
+50 VEQANFQTR

-77 AEVTVDF
+77 AEVIVDF
-84 LRSPD
+84 VRSTD
-89 KRHFFRQKLFEVLFL
+89 KRHFFKRQLFEVLFL
-104 IFFTV
+104 VFFTV

-120 SENALYGNLPGKIII
+120 RESVVYGNLPGKIII

-162 PARTVML
+162 PARTVIL

-182 MLPFTTPDGLGLKFV
+182 MLPFTTPDGLGLSFV
-197 DSLFTS
+197 DSLFTA

-213 VVDTATAFTIW
+213 VVDTATAFSIW
-224 GKIIILLLIQV
+224 GKLIILLLIQV

-280 NIISITLIIEGAG
+280 NIINITLIIEGAG
-293 ALLLFFGFR
+293 AVLLFLGFR
-302 TTLGTNLQTLWISV
+302 TSLGTNLETLFISV
-316 FHAIS
+316 FHSVS
-321 AFCNAGFSLFT
+321 AFCNAGFSLFS
-332 DSLEGFQSNTLIN
+332 DSLEGFKSHTLIN
-345 LTVVVLI
+345 LTVIVLI

-358 FVVIMNLKGWLAA
+358 FLVIMNLKGWLAA
-371 GLHSLFR
+371 GVPNLFK
-378 RKSFSNRGLSLNTR
+378 RKSFSVKGLSLNTR

-397 TGTLLGLG
+397 TGILLGLG
-405 TLLIYALEYRY
+405 MLLIYALEHRY
-416 SLASLD
+416 SLANLD
-422 LKAQYLSAFFQS
+422 LKTQYLAAFFQS
-434 VTTRTAGFNTM
+434 VTTRTAGFNTIS
-445 PMSGLRN
+445 MSGLRN

-471 AGGVKINSLALF
+471 AGGVKINSIALF

-500 NFAVSK
+500 NYAVSK
-506 DLVLRALLILLFGLV
+506 DLVLRALLILMFGLV
-521 SVLGGMLVL
+521 SVLGAMLIL
-530 SITESAPFI
+530 SMTESAPFI
-539 AICFETVSAFGTVGL
+539 QICFETVSAFGTVGL
-554 SAGITPALSIV
+554 SAGITSALSII

-585 AAAAQRLKQVQ
+585 AAAAQRIRQVQ

>member
-1 MTVFRPKPRPCYSEF
+1 
-16 TVARLQ
+16 VAPLQ
-22 TKLAPQRAPLKIN
+22 AKLAPQKIPLKIN
-35 WLVLITLILSIVSLI
+35 WLVLITLLLSIVSLI
-50 VEQADIQTP
+50 VEQADFQTR

-77 AEVTVDF
+77 AEVIVDF
-84 LRSPD
+84 VRSTD
-89 KRHFFRQKLFEVLFL
+89 KRHFFKRQLFEVLFL
-104 IFFTV
+104 VFFTV

-120 SENALYGNLPGKIII
+120 RESVVYGNLPGKIII

-162 PARTVML
+162 PARTVIL

-182 MLPFTTPDGLGLKFV
+182 MLPFTTPDGLGLSFV
-197 DSLFTS
+197 DSLFTA

-213 VVDTATAFTIW
+213 VVDTATAFSIW
-224 GKIIILLLIQV
+224 GKLIILLLIQV

-280 NIISITLIIEGAG
+280 NIINITLIIEGAG
-293 ALLLFFGFR
+293 AVLLFLGFR
-302 TTLGTNLQTLWISV
+302 TSLGTNLETLFISV
-316 FHAIS
+316 FHSVS
-321 AFCNAGFSLFT
+321 AFCNAGFSLFS
-332 DSLEGFQSNTLIN
+332 DSLEGFKSHTLIN
-345 LTVVVLI
+345 LTVIVLI

-358 FVVIMNLKGWLAA
+358 FLVIMNLKGWLAA
-371 GLHSLFR
+371 GVPNLFK
-378 RKSFSNRGLSLNTR
+378 RKSFSVKGLSLNTR

-397 TGTLLGLG
+397 TGILLGLG
-405 TLLIYALEYRY
+405 MLLIYALEHRY
-416 SLASLD
+416 SLANLD
-422 LKAQYLSAFFQS
+422 LKTQYLAAFFQS
-434 VTTRTAGFNTM
+434 VTTRTAGFNTIS
-445 PMSGLRN
+445 MSGLRN

-471 AGGVKINSLALF
+471 AGGVKINSIALF

-494 REVTLF
+494 RDVTLF
-500 NFAVSK
+500 NYAVSK
-506 DLVLRALLILLFGLV
+506 DLVLRALLILMFGLV
-521 SVLGGMLVL
+521 SVLGAMLIL
-530 SITESAPFI
+530 SMTESAPFI
-539 AICFETVSAFGTVGL
+539 QICFETVSAFGTVGL
-554 SAGITPALSIV
+554 SAGITSALSII

-585 AAAAQRLKQVQ
+585 AAAAQRIRQVQ

>member
-1 MTVFRPKPRPCYSEF
+1 
-16 TVARLQ
+16 VAPLQ
-22 TKLAPQRAPLKIN
+22 AKLAPQRTPVKIN
-35 WLVLITLILSIVSLI
+35 WLVLITLLLSIVSLI
-50 VEQADIQTP
+50 VEQADIQTR
-59 FSSIFTHTLDF
+59 FSAIFTHTLDF

-77 AEVTVDF
+77 AEVIVDF
-84 LRSPD
+84 VRSTD
-89 KRHFFRQKLFEVLFL
+89 KRHFFKRQLFEVLFL
-104 IFFTV
+104 VFFAA

-120 SENALYGNLPGKIII
+120 RESSLYGNLPGKIII

-162 PARTVML
+162 PARTVIL

-182 MLPFTTPDGLGLKFV
+182 MLPFTTPDGAGLSFV
-197 DSLFTS
+197 DSLFTA

-213 VVDTATAFTIW
+213 VVDTATAFSIW

-280 NIISITLIIEGAG
+280 NIINITLIIEGAG
-293 ALLLFFGFR
+293 AVLLFLGFR
-302 TTLGTNLQTLWISV
+302 TSLGTNLQTLFISL
-316 FHAIS
+316 FHSVS
-321 AFCNAGFSLFT
+321 AFCNAGFSLFS
-332 DSLEGFQSNTLIN
+332 DSLEGFKSHTLIN
-345 LTVVVLI
+345 LTVIVLI

-358 FVVIMNLKGWLAA
+358 FLVIMNLKGWLAA
-371 GLHSLFR
+371 GVPNLFK
-378 RKSFSNRGLSLNTR
+378 RKSFSVKGLSLNTR

-397 TGTLLGLG
+397 TGILLGLG
-405 TLLIYALEYRY
+405 MLLIYALEHRY
-416 SLASLD
+416 SLANLD
-422 LKAQYLSAFFQS
+422 LKTQYLAAFFQS
-434 VTTRTAGFNTM
+434 VTTRTAGFNTIS
-445 PMSGLRN
+445 MSGLRN

-471 AGGVKINSLALF
+471 AGGVKINSIALF

-500 NFAVSK
+500 NYAVSK
-506 DLVLRALLILLFGLV
+506 DLVLRALLILMFGLV
-521 SVLGGMLVL
+521 SVLGGMLIL
-530 SITESAPFI
+530 SITENAPFI
-539 AICFETVSAFGTVGL
+539 YICFETVSAFGTVGL
-554 SAGITPALSIV
+554 SAGITSALSII

-585 AAAAQRLKQVQ
+585 AAAAQRIRQVQ

>member
-1 MTVFRPKPRPCYSEF
+1 
-16 TVARLQ
+16 VAPLQ
-22 TKLAPQRAPLKIN
+22 AKLAPQKIPLKIN
-35 WLVLITLILSIVSLI
+35 WLVLITLLLSIVSLI
-50 VEQADIQTP
+50 VEQADFQTR

-77 AEVTVDF
+77 AEVIVDF
-84 LRSPD
+84 VRSTD
-89 KRHFFRQKLFEVLFL
+89 KRHFFKRQLFEVLFL
-104 IFFTV
+104 VFFTV

-120 SENALYGNLPGKIII
+120 RESVVYGNLPGKIII

-162 PARTVML
+162 PARTVIL

-182 MLPFTTPDGLGLKFV
+182 MLPFTTPDGLGLSFV
-197 DSLFTS
+197 DSLFTA

-213 VVDTATAFTIW
+213 VVDTATAFSIW
-224 GKIIILLLIQV
+224 GKLIILLLIQV

-280 NIISITLIIEGAG
+280 NIINITLIIEGAG
-293 ALLLFFGFR
+293 AVLLFLGFR
-302 TTLGTNLQTLWISV
+302 TSLGTNLETLFISV
-316 FHAIS
+316 FHSVS
-321 AFCNAGFSLFT
+321 AFCNAGFSLFS
-332 DSLEGFQSNTLIN
+332 DSLEGFKSHTLIN
-345 LTVVVLI
+345 LTVIVLI

-358 FVVIMNLKGWLAA
+358 FLVIMNLKGWLAA
-371 GLHSLFR
+371 GVPNLFK
-378 RKSFSNRGLSLNTR
+378 RKSFSVKGLSLNTR

-397 TGTLLGLG
+397 TGILLGLG
-405 TLLIYALEYRY
+405 MLLIYALEHRY
-416 SLASLD
+416 SLANLD
-422 LKAQYLSAFFQS
+422 LKTQYLAAFFQS
-434 VTTRTAGFNTM
+434 VTTRTAGFNTIS
-445 PMSGLRN
+445 MSGLRN

-471 AGGVKINSLALF
+471 AGGVKINSIALF

-500 NFAVSK
+500 NYAVSK
-506 DLVLRALLILLFGLV
+506 DLVLRALLILMFGLV
-521 SVLGGMLVL
+521 SVLGAMLIL
-530 SITESAPFI
+530 SMTESAPFI
-539 AICFETVSAFGTVGL
+539 QICFETVSAFGTVGL
-554 SAGITPALSIV
+554 SAGITSALSII

-585 AAAAQRLKQVQ
+585 AAAAQRIRQVQ